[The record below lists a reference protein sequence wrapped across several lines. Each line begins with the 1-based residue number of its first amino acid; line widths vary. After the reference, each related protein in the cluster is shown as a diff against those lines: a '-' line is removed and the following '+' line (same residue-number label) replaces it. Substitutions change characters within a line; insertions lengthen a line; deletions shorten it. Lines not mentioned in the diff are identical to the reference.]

1 MLVKT
6 SLMLFLVAACAS
18 TLAHADKAVSCKHL
32 VQDAVGDDARKE
44 TQTGLRERELCFPG
58 EQHCLDHGGLAAED
72 IWKSAFNPDEVKS
85 VLMAYADYTGRVS
98 EVDMPSKGGK
108 IVRIE
113 RFAGRAYCVRDTYF
127 LYRNGTYRLIDS
139 PSLEALSAE
148 AANCGD
154 VRVVLKTIGE
164 PLLVTRFYG
173 VVSAYRF
180 GEDFALTKACSE
192 RYRAPQHAP

>member
-1 MLVKT
+1 M
-6 SLMLFLVAACAS
+6 
-18 TLAHADKAVSCKHL
+18 
-32 VQDAVGDDARKE
+32 
-44 TQTGLRERELCFPG
+44 
-58 EQHCLDHGGLAAED
+58 DHGGLAAED
-72 IWKSAFNPDEVKS
+72 IWKSAINPDEVES
-85 VLMAYADYTGRVS
+85 VLTAYEDYTGQVS

-113 RFAGRAYCVRDTYF
+113 RFVGRAHCVRDTYF

-148 AANCGD
+148 TANCGD
-154 VRVVLKTIGE
+154 VRVLLKTIGE
-164 PLLVTRFYG
+164 PLLVTKFYG
-173 VVSAYRF
+173 VVTAYRF